1 MSIKV
6 FIVDDHAIFRKGLK
20 ALLDELPIA
29 EFAGEASNGK
39 EFLEKIQRKPPE
51 IVLMDVKMPVMD
63 GLEATLRALETHPDL
78 KIITLSMFDDQ
89 EYLEEMIQAGAVG
102 YMLKNISKEHLEKAI
117 EKITAGGSYFCEN
130 MIMVAT
136 KKVTKNKQDAEKQQ
150 IIDSLSKRELE
161 ILELI
166 CKGFSTKQISEKLSI
181 SPRTVDGH
189 RNNMINK
196 TGFNNTPALVS
207 FAINNNLVNC

>member
-136 KKVTKNKQDAEKQQ
+136 KKETKNKQDAEKQQ

-189 RNNMINK
+189 RNNMIKK